1 MKILHSSDLHGSYK
15 PLLAALEGDYDIW
28 IDTGDF
34 FPNKTRGIV
43 SVESGYQARW
53 FGGYKGLGE
62 RIKARLGIR
71 PMISVSG
78 NHDYAQLAYMLRQ
91 AKVQAYDV
99 YDPLFDPI
107 RFSPL
112 SFRGVKFA
120 GFRQIPWIEG
130 EWNGEVHCF
139 DTQIKQIADAQPDI
153 LLTHAPPSGILS
165 DQWGIPALTT
175 YLFYQPH
182 KIKLHLFGHVH
193 EHGGEEVT
201 EAGIRFVN
209 NATMIRTVEYEK

>member
-34 FPNKTRGIV
+34 FPNKTRGTAIEA
-43 SVESGYQARW
+43 SYQTRW

-62 RIKARLGIR
+62 RIKARIGNR
-71 PMISVSG
+71 PMISVPG
-78 NHDYAQLAYMLRQ
+78 NHDFVNLAHLLTRSG
-91 AKVQAYDV
+91 VQAFDIT
-99 YDPLFDPI
+99 DPI
-107 RFSPL
+107 FNPSFPPFSFH
-112 SFRGVKFA
+112 SVRFA
-120 GFRQIPWIEG
+120 GFREIPYIAG
-130 EWNGEVHCF
+130 EWNGEAHCF
-139 DTQIKQIADAQPDI
+139 DDQINRVAATNPDI
-153 LLTHAPPSGILS
+153 LLTHAPPSGVLS

-182 KIKLHLFGHVH
+182 RIKLHLFGHVH

-201 EAGIRFVN
+201 EGGIRFVN
-209 NATMIRTVEYEK
+209 GATTIRTVEYEHS